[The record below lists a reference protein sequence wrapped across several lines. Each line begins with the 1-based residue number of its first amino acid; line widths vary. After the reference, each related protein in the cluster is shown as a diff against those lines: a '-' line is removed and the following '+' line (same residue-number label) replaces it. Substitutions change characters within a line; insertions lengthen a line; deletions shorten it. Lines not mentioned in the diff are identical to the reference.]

1 MSSPRLLSLMFAIL
15 ALASAVA
22 RGALDFEYGGRPPLS
37 VFDPEGILDPAL
49 VKKISDPLKA
59 VNAAEGV
66 DVIVV
71 VLKDLGSAPPE
82 HVALQFADAWCK
94 SNIHCVVLHVPG
106 QAQSP
111 WIFPHGRLVSQVKPE
126 ELVQTVAAAE
136 RRVRAEPKDGDKVKA
151 AATEAADML
160 RYWLANAINRTER
173 IKTEATA
180 ARLELETKSRQRKI
194 LMLSAAASIIPGIVG
209 IYFLASLL
217 KRRGPRYFP
226 NHAWQL
232 RLGAPH
238 AGGNQAVSDLGPPL
252 T

>member
-1 MSSPRLLSLMFAIL
+1 MSSPRLLPLLFAIL
-15 ALASAVA
+15 ALAGSLANA
-22 RGALDFEYGGRPPLS
+22 ALEFEYGERPPLS
-37 VFDPEGILDPAL
+37 VFDPTGVLDPAL

-59 VNAAEGV
+59 VSAAEGV

-82 HVALQFADAWCK
+82 HVALQFADAWGK
-94 SNIHCVVLHVPG
+94 SSIHCVVLHVPG
-106 QAQSP
+106 QPLSP
-111 WIFPHGRLVSQVKPE
+111 WIIPHGKLISQIKPE

-173 IKTEATA
+173 IKTEAAA
-180 ARLELETKSRQRKI
+180 ARLELETRNRQRKI
-194 LMLSAAASIIPGIVG
+194 LMFSAAASFIPAVVG
-209 IYFLASLL
+209 IAFLITLL